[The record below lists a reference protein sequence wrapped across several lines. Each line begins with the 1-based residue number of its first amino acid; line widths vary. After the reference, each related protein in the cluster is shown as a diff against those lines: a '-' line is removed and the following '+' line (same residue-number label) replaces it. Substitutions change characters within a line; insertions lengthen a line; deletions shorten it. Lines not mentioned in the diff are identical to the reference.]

1 MISLL
6 QLLKEIQSQPK
17 ALILAGAPGSGK
29 STILKGVD
37 LKSFKKYNLD
47 DEFINLLKSNS
58 ISLDLKNHDKELR
71 SKSAI
76 LQAQATNKLKT
87 ETLPKAIENKESF
100 ILDGTAASLTQT
112 TLLKNE
118 LENAGYKV
126 YMLYVYADLE
136 VSLKQNQDRFEKS
149 GGQDRSLQPLI
160 VMRTWDKVTSNF
172 DNYKNMFGSNFVSV
186 SNTGEQSS
194 MKDIKQIVKT
204 YIEPYTPKDTTIKDP
219 NSQEKSN
226 KSKENLNVNIQKFL
240 SSNKV
245 QDIITSSVS
254 KEEAQKTLKQFL
266 S

>member
-6 QLLKEIQSQPK
+6 QLLKEIQSTPK

-29 STILKGVD
+29 GFILKGIN
-37 LKSFKKYNLD
+37 LKNYKIYNLD
-47 DEFINLLKSNS
+47 DEFIQLLKSNN
-58 ISLDLKNHDKELR
+58 ISLDLKNHNKESR

-76 LQAQATNKLKT
+76 LQAQATNKLKK

-100 ILDGTAASLTQT
+100 ILDGTASSINQT

-149 GGQDRSLQPLI
+149 GGNDRSLQPLI

-186 SNTGEQSS
+186 SNTGEQPS

-204 YIEPYTPKDTTIKDP
+204 YIEPFTPEDTIAKDP
-219 NSQEKSN
+219 QSQEKSN
-226 KSKENLNVNIQKFL
+226 KSKDELNINIQKFL

-245 QDIITSSVS
+245 QDIIITSVS
-254 KEEAQKTLKQFL
+254 KEEAQKTIKQFL